1 MSADRPAPRRIGN
14 DLIVGQAQRQVQTFF
29 DELKNGTQNY
39 RTIASLGEQ
48 IAQAYRGR
56 CILELLQNAHD
67 ALAKAAPDDPRQIS
81 FVLSTSPE
89 PVLLIGNSGCPFHIK
104 DFKGVCQLGQSPKD
118 PNENVGNKGLGFRSV
133 LEVST
138 CPEIWSTAPAGS
150 ETSFVFRFDPSVI
163 DQVAE
168 AAQEIEERGLDA
180 RSPFDPGRPL
190 VDWSPEQLERYRGR
204 LADTGL
210 GGANE
215 ARKFMSPYL
224 IPLPIEGVLSDVEKL
239 LSAGHVTVVRLPL
252 DGGRTGTGEEA
263 VQSVK
268 AQLQELD
275 ARATVFLSHLETLVI
290 EINGERHTL
299 ERVVDSDVEFSDCPR
314 TRQQRLLVHEHSGPA
329 AEDDTTRQFQVWT
342 RTLGGDEDPVQA
354 ERIRSVVEHLPN
366 RWPEVR
372 EVAVGVA
379 VQEAPEPDEGIFVIF
394 LPTEIKTGTGAHVNA
409 PFYGS
414 LDRRQIDFT
423 HPYNGLLLEHVLDLC
438 LDAVT
443 GLTAGPPED
452 RRARAVV
459 DILSSTAPVGDW
471 CFMNKLL
478 DRASERGSTLDTQA
492 LILSDDDWCIPS
504 KIRLMPTLSGDNPI
518 SVDQW
523 RGHAE
528 FAVVST
534 VLDGRR
540 SAVQALIQKIGG
552 SIEPTNHEWLRTIEK
567 IARSIQ
573 VRKIDVTWDAF
584 LNSVVAVLPDSL
596 RSEPRAGARDPL
608 ADARFLPAQD
618 GRLLCA
624 SGTAKLFFQP
634 VRGADDA
641 ADFVGE
647 VPSTLKQ
654 HIAFLHPD
662 VRTHEQDGP
671 RRNTP
676 LQKFLEGRFARGFR
690 REEIL
695 REVVVAALPPLPARH
710 GSPEADRCLEIFT
723 WTLKL
728 LDKDEPETL
737 LPLLERL
744 PVACHGGWFAMNNA
758 AFGPGWPNRL
768 GGLVWSL
775 ADELSEDIAARLRK
789 TALLPPDDPRW
800 GGVVGE
806 RDELFSRV
814 GVVDGLRLQNARE
827 ISFYMDGDSHE
838 LPTKSPLDTPQ
849 AAWDAWRE
857 AVHKEVN
864 PDYVSRFK
872 YSLTEIKLL
881 PEIHYLTNLSKSGR
895 KNLSRLV
902 LTLLESWPAS
912 WKSARIKKL
921 EGGYSWSRD
930 IMSPLKYWLT
940 TLPWFVD
947 GSVVDR
953 PLSDRWLV
961 STVLL
966 RGQRDRFQHLNPL
979 SMELARR
986 LETVPELKVVLNQL
1000 GLNIYP
1006 VEDDRTGPE
1015 LLEAL
1020 AVAWDANRIPSGRFD
1035 MFLGQVRDAWR
1046 HLDMDRGLPERFL
1059 ARTGRRM
1066 FSVLKRGGLAD
1077 VYLPDHGDRT
1087 RSLREHGKHI
1097 LEMHSSDASRMVQ
1110 AFLDKTNIRQASTL
1124 EERFLIDGMRWMGMI
1139 DGVQPLDQTRYAS
1152 WLPTTLLTVAAHGGE
1167 HPAGAT
1173 TKAWREAVER
1183 LRRAHVLEC
1192 EDITV
1197 QLVDDHVV
1205 ASSEPTAQW
1214 LPDEVLA
1221 IRREKALDY
1230 ESFAPAAQAM
1240 LDRQNLLKDLRLVL
1254 GALTGYE
1261 SPTQEQVEAA
1271 MERAEIDASAFADVR
1286 DRWAGNISLLVDR
1299 IRPVLALFEIPD
1311 GGLGESA
1318 TEIGHLTE
1326 WLSSNLQQWPA
1337 HEILSA
1343 ARRSRDDHAMGMA
1356 AWRVLGDVARLPAW
1370 NAALAKLGDRYAPV
1384 ENRDVGEQTAT
1395 QIEAVTPL
1403 LRGFSRHVAIETG
1416 KPDLFHQIEEVSK
1429 SIKGADEW
1437 STQWWEVPFG
1447 AVIDALRVGYAGVP
1461 GIVSHL
1467 DVFEGV
1473 RTVGD
1478 LRTAFQARGMESES
1492 DPYEIYSINR
1502 NKLSEIFFQVHD
1514 FYRAWK
1520 GSQAPDRIPSE
1531 PPTNLD
1537 PTAYLR
1543 LWSDPELLDRTLCI
1557 IGDAT
1562 FINACD
1568 GCASLEDVRERLEL
1582 DPRIIQERRRERL
1595 QGRREAE
1602 RRQRTFDVAGFS
1614 FEIGA
1619 SSYSD
1624 LLEHLNDLTVPEGP
1638 RVNRD
1643 ELTPLDEAHQ
1653 GSRPP
1658 VRDPAEKGKISSNR
1672 PSPELRDLVGVV
1684 GEIQAY
1690 RFLRAQFG
1698 KDIVT
1703 RDAWVSETRL
1713 KILPPV
1719 TGEPENT
1726 SDAHGFDF
1734 QFRYHGKKWHIEA
1747 KATMGDDP
1755 QFELGISEIEAANRL
1770 ARTRGGRW
1778 RILRIRNALSN
1789 RPEFD
1794 WLPNPFEGD
1803 FRKHFR
1809 LHRGGMMMSYARK
1822 KP

>member
-1 MSADRPAPRRIGN
+1 
-14 DLIVGQAQRQVQTFF
+14 
-29 DELKNGTQNY
+29 
-39 RTIASLGEQ
+39 
-48 IAQAYRGR
+48 
-56 CILELLQNAHD
+56 
-67 ALAKAAPDDPRQIS
+67 
-81 FVLSTSPE
+81 
-89 PVLLIGNSGCPFHIK
+89 
-104 DFKGVCQLGQSPKD
+104 
-118 PNENVGNKGLGFRSV
+118 
-133 LEVST
+133 
-138 CPEIWSTAPAGS
+138 
-150 ETSFVFRFDPSVI
+150 
-163 DQVAE
+163 
-168 AAQEIEERGLDA
+168 
-180 RSPFDPGRPL
+180 
-190 VDWSPEQLERYRGR
+190 
-204 LADTGL
+204 
-210 GGANE
+210 
-215 ARKFMSPYL
+215 
-224 IPLPIEGVLSDVEKL
+224 
-239 LSAGHVTVVRLPL
+239 
-252 DGGRTGTGEEA
+252 
-263 VQSVK
+263 
-268 AQLQELD
+268 
-275 ARATVFLSHLETLVI
+275 
-290 EINGERHTL
+290 
-299 ERVVDSDVEFSDCPR
+299 
-314 TRQQRLLVHEHSGPA
+314 
-329 AEDDTTRQFQVWT
+329 
-342 RTLGGDEDPVQA
+342 
-354 ERIRSVVEHLPN
+354 
-366 RWPEVR
+366 
-372 EVAVGVA
+372 
-379 VQEAPEPDEGIFVIF
+379 
-394 LPTEIKTGTGAHVNA
+394 
-409 PFYGS
+409 
-414 LDRRQIDFT
+414 
-423 HPYNGLLLEHVLDLC
+423 
-438 LDAVT
+438 
-443 GLTAGPPED
+443 
-452 RRARAVV
+452 
-459 DILSSTAPVGDW
+459 
-471 CFMNKLL
+471 
-478 DRASERGSTLDTQA
+478 
-492 LILSDDDWCIPS
+492 
-504 KIRLMPTLSGDNPI
+504 
-518 SVDQW
+518 
-523 RGHAE
+523 
-528 FAVVST
+528 
-534 VLDGRR
+534 
-540 SAVQALIQKIGG
+540 
-552 SIEPTNHEWLRTIEK
+552 
-567 IARSIQ
+567 
-573 VRKIDVTWDAF
+573 
-584 LNSVVAVLPDSL
+584 
-596 RSEPRAGARDPL
+596 
-608 ADARFLPAQD
+608 
-618 GRLLCA
+618 
-624 SGTAKLFFQP
+624 
-634 VRGADDA
+634 
-641 ADFVGE
+641 
-647 VPSTLKQ
+647 
-654 HIAFLHPD
+654 
-662 VRTHEQDGP
+662 
-671 RRNTP
+671 
-676 LQKFLEGRFARGFR
+676 
-690 REEIL
+690 
-695 REVVVAALPPLPARH
+695 
-710 GSPEADRCLEIFT
+710 
-723 WTLKL
+723 
-728 LDKDEPETL
+728 
-737 LPLLERL
+737 
-744 PVACHGGWFAMNNA
+744 MNNA

-979 SMELARR
+979 SMELARK

-1066 FSVLKRGGLAD
+1066 FSVLKRSGLAD

-1520 GSQAPDRIPSE
+1520 GSQAPDPI
-1531 PPTNLD
+1531 
-1537 PTAYLR
+1537 
-1543 LWSDPELLDRTLCI
+1543 RTT
-1557 IGDAT
+1557 D
-1562 FINACD
+1562 
-1568 GCASLEDVRERLEL
+1568 
-1582 DPRIIQERRRERL
+1582 Q
-1595 QGRREAE
+1595 
-1602 RRQRTFDVAGFS
+1602 
-1614 FEIGA
+1614 
-1619 SSYSD
+1619 
-1624 LLEHLNDLTVPEGP
+1624 
-1638 RVNRD
+1638 
-1643 ELTPLDEAHQ
+1643 
-1653 GSRPP
+1653 SRP
-1658 VRDPAEKGKISSNR
+1658 DSISA
-1672 PSPELRDLVGVV
+1672 PLVGS
-1684 GEIQAY
+1684 G
-1690 RFLRAQFG
+1690 
-1698 KDIVT
+1698 
-1703 RDAWVSETRL
+1703 
-1713 KILPPV
+1713 
-1719 TGEPENT
+1719 
-1726 SDAHGFDF
+1726 
-1734 QFRYHGKKWHIEA
+1734 
-1747 KATMGDDP
+1747 
-1755 QFELGISEIEAANRL
+1755 AA
-1770 ARTRGGRW
+1770 
-1778 RILRIRNALSN
+1778 
-1789 RPEFD
+1789 
-1794 WLPNPFEGD
+1794 
-1803 FRKHFR
+1803 
-1809 LHRGGMMMSYARK
+1809 
-1822 KP
+1822 